1 MIYKLIIGLVL
12 IATVIYYFFC
22 FLEIFGVI
30 KFTDKN
36 TTVKI
41 PQMFIPFYYLLVSGE
56 EKVDESLPK
65 DSRISVFIGDRK
77 TIDVSHNIAQV
88 SIAIT
93 DESYHGWSIDLP
105 DWVSLENNVGQGT
118 KNVVI
123 TVKKNSRKSARHGS
137 VTITDLK
144 TGDVYEIEINQDAK
158 PE

>member
-1 MIYKLIIGLVL
+1 MIYKFIIGLVL
-12 IATVIYYFFC
+12 IATIIYYFFC
-22 FLEIFGVI
+22 FLEIFGLV
-30 KFTDKN
+30 KFTEKN
-36 TTVKI
+36 VTVKI

-65 DSRISVFIGDRK
+65 DSRISVFIGNRK

>member
-65 DSRISVFIGDRK
+65 DSRISVFIGNRK

>member
-12 IATVIYYFFC
+12 IATIIYYFFC

-93 DESYHGWSIDLP
+93 DEFYHGWSIDLP

-118 KNVVI
+118 KSVVI
-123 TVKKNSRKSARHGS
+123 TIKRNARKYARHGS

-144 TGDVYEIEINQDAK
+144 TGDVYEIEINQEAK